1 MIVIS
6 VRRTQPLVMRDREI
20 MLLYGKDLR
29 YNIKWK
35 QKMQA
40 IVHTTLLQSCG
51 KCMGKMTRGH

>member
-20 MLLYGKDLR
+20 MLLDGKDLR

-35 QKMQA
+35 QKMEA
-40 IVHTTLLQSCG
+40 IVRTTLLQSYG
-51 KCMGKMTRGH
+51 KCMGKMTGGH